1 MQARYIN
8 PFTDFGFKRLF
19 GSEPNKDLLIDF
31 LNELLR
37 QDQEKILKLTY
48 LKSEQLGIGITDRN
62 AIFDLYCETESGEK
76 FIVELQKSRQDFF
89 KDRSVFYSTF
99 PIQEQAKKGDWNFQ
113 LKAVYTVGILGF
125 CFAEHQDD
133 KNFFHHEV
141 QLMEIKKKEVFYDKL
156 TYIYLELPKFNKT
169 EAEIETR
176 FDKWLFVLKNLHN
189 FDNRPFKLE
198 ERIFARLFEV
208 AEIAA
213 FSSEERRAYE
223 DSLKHL
229 RDMTNVIDTARG
241 EGIAEGEAKGRKEGR
256 VEGRAE
262 GRMDEKFDIARN
274 LLDLLDDELIA
285 KKTGLSLDEVISLRQ
300 ASKKAP

>member
-37 QDQEKILKLTY
+37 QDQEKIRDLTY
-48 LKSEQLGIGITDRN
+48 LKPEHLGAGITDRN
-62 AIFDLYCETESGEK
+62 AIFDLYCETLSGEK

-99 PIQEQAKKGDWNFQ
+99 PIQEQAKKGDWNFE

-125 CFAEHQDD
+125 CFAEHQND

-141 QLMEIKKKEVFYDKL
+141 QLMETKKKQVFYDKL
-156 TYIYLELPKFNKT
+156 TYIYLELPKFKKT
-169 EAEIETR
+169 EDEIETR
-176 FDKWLFVLKNLHN
+176 FEKWLYVLKNLHN
-189 FDNRPFKLE
+189 FENRPPKLE
-198 ERIFARLFEV
+198 ERIFAKLFDV

-213 FSSEERRAYE
+213 FSRDERQAYE

-229 RDMTNVIDTARG
+229 RDMTNVIETARL
-241 EGIAEGEAKGRKEGR
+241 EGKEEGRAEGEAKGRL
-256 VEGRAE
+256 AE
-262 GRMDEKFDIARN
+262 KLEIARS
-274 LLDLLDDELIA
+274 LLNLLDDETIA
-285 KKTGLSLDEVISLRQ
+285 EKTGLSLNEIAKLR
-300 ASKKAP
+300 KTR